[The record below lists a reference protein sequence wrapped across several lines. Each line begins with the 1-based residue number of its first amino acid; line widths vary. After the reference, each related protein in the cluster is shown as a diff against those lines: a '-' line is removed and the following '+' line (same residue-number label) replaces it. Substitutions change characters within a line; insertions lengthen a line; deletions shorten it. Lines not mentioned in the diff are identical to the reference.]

1 MKNFR
6 FLLPLFLFL
15 LIPAIHHAQSNTPA
29 TRVDTITA
37 GYYYQ
42 PDSNFISFN
51 VVIMSGG
58 KSTEYNVQGNHL
70 PPTVARLIETQPA
83 GTKIIY
89 ESITVNEN
97 GVLKKR
103 PSVVYVIGTHNTR
116 PGASSTSKR
125 N

>member
-1 MKNFR
+1 MR

-15 LIPAIHHAQSNTPA
+15 LVPAIHHAQTNTPA

-42 PDSNFISFN
+42 PDSNFISYT

-58 KSTEYNVQGNHL
+58 KSTEYNIQGSQL
-70 PPTVARLIETQPA
+70 PPTIARLIETQPA

-89 ESITVNEN
+89 EAITVNEN

-116 PGASSTSKR
+116 AGATKVSSPH
-125 N
+125 

>member
-1 MKNFR
+1 MAR
-6 FLLPLFLFL
+6 LLLPLLLFL
-15 LIPAIHHAQSNTPA
+15 LIPVVNHAQSSTPA
-29 TRVDTITA
+29 SRVDTITA

-42 PDSNFISFN
+42 PDSNIISFT

-58 KSTEYNVQGNHL
+58 KSMEYNVSGSHL

-89 ESITVNEN
+89 EAITVNEK

-103 PSVVYVIGTHNTR
+103 PSVVYVIGMHNTR
-116 PGASSTSKR
+116 PGATKLSSH